1 MKKTKKP
8 SAKSHTTKA
17 TKNLDVKPA
26 RGARVSGGLV
36 PAVDHKI
43 DYKGGL

>member
-17 TKNLDVKPA
+17 TKDLDVKPA
-26 RGARVSGGLV
+26 KGGAVSGGSLNFQK
-36 PAVDHKI
+36 AFLKI
-43 DYKGGL
+43 K

>member
-17 TKNLDVKPA
+17 TKNLDVKPTKSDKV
-26 RGARVSGGLV
+26 RGGMGWDVKANQKV
-36 PAVDHKI
+36 
-43 DYKGGL
+43 